1 MSPSSAR
8 VEAAGGVLWRPR
20 DADSSGSDGRD
31 GRDGVEVA
39 LIHRPAHDDWSLP
52 KGKLDPGEHPLLGAL
67 REIEEETGFVATAGR
82 PLGELRY
89 QLGVRPKRVR
99 YWACRARPGSFA
111 ANSEVDELR
120 WLTVEDALEML
131 PAARDRPV
139 LERFASDRRHT
150 RAFVV
155 VRHASAGDRRAW
167 AGADRDRPLDDR
179 GRGQAVVLGALLQAY
194 DVRRAVAADVVRCR
208 DTLAPFA
215 AAVGVPVTV
224 EPAIAAGRFEVD
236 PSAGVAVALDLAA
249 GPSAALCTQREVIED
264 LVAGVCDQL
273 GHPIG
278 SMGSMGSMDIGPVAK
293 GSMVVLHLE
302 EGSTGIVARELLAAG

>member
-1 MSPSSAR
+1 MSPSAAR

-20 DADSSGSDGRD
+20 QPDGD
-31 GRDGVEVA
+31 TVEVA

-52 KGKLDPGEHPLLGAL
+52 KGKLDPGEHPLLAAL
-67 REIEEETGFVATAGR
+67 REIKEETGFDATPGR

-99 YWACRARPGSFA
+99 YWTCRARPGSFA
-111 ANSEVDELR
+111 ANSEVDELQ
-120 WLTVEDALEML
+120 WLTVEEALAML

-139 LERFASDRRHT
+139 LERFAADPRGT

-155 VRHASAGDRRAW
+155 VRHASAGERSEW
-167 AGADRDRPLDDR
+167 AGDDRDRPLDDR
-179 GRGQAVVLGALLQAY
+179 GRGQAVALAALLQAY
-194 DVRRAVAADVVRCR
+194 DVRRAVAADVLRCR

-215 AAVGVPVTV
+215 AALGVPVTTD
-224 EPAIAAGRFEVD
+224 PAVTAGPFAKD

-249 GPSAALCTQREVIED
+249 GPSAVLCTQREVIED
-264 LVAGVCDQL
+264 LVASVSRRL
-273 GHPIG
+273 GLPG
-278 SMGSMGSMDIGPVAK
+278 RGEGIGPIAK

-302 EGSTGIVARELLAAG
+302 EGSATVVAREQMAAG

>member
-1 MSPSSAR
+1 MSPAAR
-8 VEAAGGVLWRPR
+8 VEAAGGVLWRL
-20 DADSSGSDGRD
+20 RD
-31 GRDGVEVA
+31 GVGDGDGVEVA

-52 KGKLDPGEHPLLGAL
+52 KGKLDPGEHPLLAAL
-67 REIEEETGFVATAGR
+67 REIEEETGFVATPGR

-99 YWACRARPGSFA
+99 YWACRARPGSFV

-139 LERFASDRRHT
+139 LERFAADPRGT
-150 RAFVV
+150 RAFLL
-155 VRHASAGDRRAW
+155 VRHASAGNRGEW
-167 AGADRDRPLDDR
+167 AGDDRDRPLDDR
-179 GRGQAVVLGALLQAY
+179 GRGQAVALAALLQAY

-215 AAVGVPVTV
+215 AATGVRVSP
-224 EPAIAAGRFEVD
+224 EPAVTAGPFAAD

-249 GPSAALCTQREVIED
+249 GPSTVLCMQREVIED
-264 LVAGVCDQL
+264 LVSGLTGRL
-273 GHPIG
+273 GPDSDGTERNVIVGPI
-278 SMGSMGSMDIGPVAK
+278 AK
-293 GSMVVLHLE
+293 GSMVVLHLK
-302 EGSTGIVARELLAAG
+302 EGSTGVVAREQVAAG